1 MITVGHAEAEQQQIR
16 AALDAGVSEPRVISW
31 HYCAPAIVLGR
42 GQKPVQPL
50 LERAAGEG
58 IAVVT
63 RASGGGAVMAGP
75 WMLSVT
81 LLLPAAH
88 ALARK
93 SLPAGY
99 SAVGEACQR
108 VLSRFRVPTEVAA
121 GPSST
126 EPARRHELGELS
138 WACFAG
144 LSHGELLASGG
155 RKIVGVSQVRRRD
168 AIGICMG
175 ILLGRPDWAA
185 LLRVW
190 QGLEDPRLV
199 LKLEGCTASCDQLVP
214 PDEVPSI
221 HSLAAALEAEL
232 PTLGLAA

>member
-1 MITVGHAEAEQQQIR
+1 
-16 AALDAGVSEPRVISW
+16 
-31 HYCAPAIVLGR
+31 
-42 GQKPVQPL
+42 
-50 LERAAGEG
+50 
-58 IAVVT
+58 
-63 RASGGGAVMAGP
+63 
-75 WMLSVT
+75 MLSLT

-99 SAVGEACQR
+99 LVVGEACRR
-108 VLSRFRVPTEVAA
+108 VLDQFRVPTELAA
-121 GPSST
+121 GTSAS
-126 EPARRHELGELS
+126 ESARNREADELS

-144 LSHGELLASGG
+144 LSHGELVAAGG

-168 AIGICMG
+168 AVGVCIG
-175 ILLGRPDWAA
+175 ILLGRPDWAS

-190 QGLEDPRLV
+190 QGREDPRLV
-199 LKLEGCTASCDQLVP
+199 QQFEGRTASCDQLVP
-214 PDEVPSI
+214 PAEFPSI